1 MSYMEYKFDKF
12 VFKVKKGLLYHD
24 DGCWVELDGE
34 VAKIGITDFLQTL
47 NGDIAFVSL
56 YAPNVSVKQG
66 EGLGDIETMKVS
78 FELTSPV
85 TGKIIEKNDDLDE
98 SPELVN
104 NDPYGAGWLLKI
116 KTTNME
122 EDLKNLKSDEQYFEV
137 MKKKVDEESEKIGK
151 EQ

>member
-1 MSYMEYKFDKF
+1 MSYLEYKFDKF
-12 VFKVKKGLLYHD
+12 VFKVKKGLLYHK
-24 DGCWVELDGE
+24 DGCWVELDGA
-34 VAKIGITDFLQTL
+34 VAKVGITDFLQTL
-47 NGDIAFVSL
+47 NGDVAFVSL

-66 EGLGDIETMKVS
+66 ESLGDIETMKVS

-85 TGKIIEKNDDLDE
+85 TGKIIEKNNDLDE

-104 NDPYGAGWLLKI
+104 NEPYGAGWLLKI